1 MTSNAEDIAREP
13 VPEKSG
19 PPGLDFDKVY
29 DDMVEYTWNAVCR
42 MGVRGS
48 DADDV
53 VQEVFVIVYRRLPE
67 FEGRARLKTWIF
79 EIMVHVV
86 QHHFRAHARKPGDR
100 ATGKGT
106 EIESLVASQDKGP
119 ARELERRDALRVLD
133 RLLLEL
139 DDAKRVVFVLAEI
152 EQMTLA
158 EIAEILEANVNTVA
172 TRLRAARRDF
182 ERALSRFHT
191 REQDR
196 VP

>member
-1 MTSNAEDIAREP
+1 MTSNAEDITLDLT
-13 VPEKSG
+13 
-19 PPGLDFDKVY
+19 PGRRGLLDLDFDKVY
-29 DDMVEYTWNAVCR
+29 DDMVEYIWNAACR

-48 DADDV
+48 DVDDV
-53 VQEVFVIVYRRLPE
+53 VQEVFVIVFRRLPE

-79 EIMVHVV
+79 QIMLHVV
-86 QHHFRAHARKPGDR
+86 QHYFRTHARKPGDR
-100 ATGKGT
+100 ATEKGT
-106 EIESLVASQDKGP
+106 EIQSLVANQDGGP
-119 ARELERRDALRVLD
+119 ARELERTEALRVLD
-133 RLLLEL
+133 QLLLEL

-158 EIAEILEANVNTVA
+158 EIAHVLEANVNTVS

-191 REQDR
+191 RELER

>member
-1 MTSNAEDIAREP
+1 MTSNAEDITRELRLERTELP
-13 VPEKSG
+13 N
-19 PPGLDFDKVY
+19 LDFDKVY
-29 DDMVEYTWNAVCR
+29 DDMVEYVWNSVCR

-48 DADDV
+48 DVDDV
-53 VQEVFVIVYRRLPE
+53 VQEVFVIVFRRLSE

-86 QHHFRAHARKPGDR
+86 QHHFRTRARKPGDR
-100 ATGKGT
+100 ATQKGT
-106 EIESLVASQDKGP
+106 EIESLVASQDRGP
-119 ARELERRDALRVLD
+119 ARALERIEGLRVLD

-158 EIAEILEANVNTVA
+158 EIAEVLDANVNTVS

-182 ERALSRFHT
+182 ERALSRFQT
-191 REQDR
+191 RELEKL
-196 VP
+196 P